1 MDYMDL
7 LKATLLGI
15 LQGITEFL
23 PVSSSG
29 HLVAA
34 QALLGLKSPGVILE
48 VSLHFGTLLAILLVF
63 WDDLLELIAHGWRG
77 FVLLCRRKPAEISNR
92 APHFFTALAIVVGSV
107 PAGLAGVFLKDYIT
121 PFFEGDLT
129 ACGSF
134 LIVTGIM
141 LIATR
146 WALKGAVKTVGPG
159 RGFLVGAA
167 QALALLPGISRSGST
182 IAAGLYV
189 GLERDTA
196 ARFAFLL
203 AVPAMAGAV
212 VLELA
217 GASLN
222 SANIAWLPV
231 IWGTAVAA
239 VVGWVSLKALLPIV
253 KKGKL
258 HYFAA
263 YCIPVGG
270 FLIGYSLLQ

>member
-1 MDYMDL
+1 MDL
-7 LKATLLGI
+7 LQATILGI

-29 HLVAA
+29 HLVAG
-34 QALLGLKSPGVILE
+34 QALLGLESPGVILE
-48 VSLHFGTLLAILLVF
+48 VSLHFGTLLAILVVF
-63 WDDLLELIAHGWRG
+63 WDDLVDLVVHGWKG
-77 FVLLCRRKPAEISNR
+77 FVLLCRRKPARIADS
-92 APHFFTALAIVVGSV
+92 APRFFTAVAIVVGSI
-107 PAGLAGVFLKDYIT
+107 PAGFAGVLLKDYIT

-129 ACGSF
+129 ACGIF
-134 LIVTGIM
+134 LIVTGLM
-141 LIATR
+141 LLATR
-146 WALKGAVKTVGPG
+146 WALSGDVANVGPG
-159 RGFLVGAA
+159 RGLIVGAA

-217 GASLN
+217 GASLG
-222 SANIAWLPV
+222 SAEISWPAV
-231 IWGTAVAA
+231 VWGTAVAA
-239 VVGWVSLKALLPIV
+239 VVGWVSLKLLLPIV

-258 HYFAA
+258 HFFAA
-263 YCIPVGG
+263 YCIPAGSLLLV
-270 FLIGYSLLQ
+270 YSLLQ

>member
-1 MDYMDL
+1 MDL
-7 LKATLLGI
+7 LQATLLGI

-29 HLVAA
+29 HLVAG
-34 QALLGLKSPGVILE
+34 QALLGMESPGVILE
-48 VSLHFGTLLAILLVF
+48 VSLHFGTLVAILLVF
-63 WDDLLELIAHGWRG
+63 WEDLLGLAVDGLKG
-77 FVLLCRRKPAEISNR
+77 LVLLGQRKPGEIAAS
-92 APHFFTALAIVVGSV
+92 APRFFTALAVVVGSV
-107 PAGLAGVFLKDYIT
+107 PAGLSGVFLKDYIT

-129 ACGSF
+129 ACGIF
-134 LIVTGIM
+134 LVVTGLM
-141 LIATR
+141 LLATR
-146 WALKGAVKTVGPG
+146 WALSGEVEHTGPG
-159 RGFLVGAA
+159 RGLLVGVA

-189 GLERDTA
+189 GLERDAA

-217 GASLN
+217 GTSLG
-222 SANIAWLPV
+222 SANIDWPPV
-231 IWGTAVAA
+231 VWGTVVAA

-263 YCIPVGG
+263 YCIPAGSLLV
-270 FLIGYSLLQ
+270 IYSLLQ